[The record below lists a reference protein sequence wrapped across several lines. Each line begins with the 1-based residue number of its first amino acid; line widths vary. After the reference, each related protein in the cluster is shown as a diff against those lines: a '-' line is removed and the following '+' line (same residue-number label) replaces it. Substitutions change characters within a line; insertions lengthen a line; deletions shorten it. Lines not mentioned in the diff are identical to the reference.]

1 MVCIYCGG
9 DTKVT
14 NSRLQ
19 KRLNSVWRRRTC
31 LECGATWTS
40 IEAPESRSAFRVL
53 QGESMHEFVPEILMI
68 SLYEAL
74 RHRKTAVTDA
84 AALTQTVISLL
95 YKKRLAALPAD
106 EIKKTA
112 QAVLQRFD
120 PTAAAVYKARTSHN

>member
-19 KRLNSVWRRRTC
+19 KRANTVWRRRTC
-31 LECGATWTS
+31 LQCDAVWTS
-40 IEAPESRSAFRVL
+40 LEAPEARSAFRVL
-53 QGESMHEFVPEILMI
+53 KGESMHEFSEETLMI

-84 AALTQTVISLL
+84 AGLTQTVLQDL
-95 YKKRLAALPAD
+95 FKKRLAIIPST

-112 QAVLQRFD
+112 HAVLQRFD
-120 PTAAAVYKARTSHN
+120 KTAAAVYKATVS